1 MVALAIWTDSDIE
14 RLIKNAEENVISLE
28 EMKKLAA
35 GDPTPV
41 PGDDERFTLLIQPY
55 YRIVFTHEEH
65 PNGRI
70 RHMSISTMGKI
81 MPTPIL
87 EILIKELG
95 FVNPLNKCKCFVE
108 PPHGEGCL
116 EALNIMDPID
126 GNWEPH
132 MIKKD
137 GDDGHNA

>member
-28 EMKKLAA
+28 EMKKLSG

-41 PGDDERFTLLIQPY
+41 PGDDGRFVLLIQPY
-55 YRIVFTHEEH
+55 YRVVFTHEEH

-87 EILIKELG
+87 EILVKELG

-108 PPHGEGCL
+108 PPHGEECL

-132 MIKKD
+132 MIKD